1 MEWHAH
7 PDAILMALLLL
18 GLYAAGA
25 RWAGAR
31 TVPRQQVTTAQA
43 ALYVSGVAALYIGAG
58 SPIHDLSE
66 KYLLSVHMFQHL
78 LFTLVAP
85 PLMLLGIPGWML
97 RPLIQNR
104 HVRNVAF
111 AITRPFPAL
120 AIFNGV
126 VLITHLTPVVDLA
139 LQVHMFHF
147 FVHVLLVAT
156 AILMWFPV
164 LSPLPELPRIGPFA
178 QLIYL
183 FVQQLVP
190 GVVASFLVFADNVV
204 YGFYATVPVRYWG
217 ISVLDDQRWAAV
229 VMKLAGGTLL
239 WAVMA
244 IIFFRWFGE
253 EDRAMSARTRAAA
266 IPPGPPDVRWPEVE
280 AELERMG
287 LTKR

>member
-25 RWAGAR
+25 RWAGGK

-43 ALYVSGVAALYIGAG
+43 VLYVSGVATLYIGAG
-58 SPIHDLSE
+58 SPVHDISE
-66 KYLLSVHMFQHL
+66 KYLLSMHMFQHL

-85 PLMLLGIPGWML
+85 PLLLLGTPGWML
-97 RPLIQNR
+97 RPLIQNHR
-104 HVRNVAF
+104 VRRVAYT
-111 AITRPFPAL
+111 ITRPFPAL

-126 VLITHLTPVVDLA
+126 VLVTHLIPVVDLA

-204 YGFYATVPVRYWG
+204 YEFYASAPVRYWG
-217 ISVLDDQRWAAV
+217 ISVVDDQKWAAV
-229 VMKLAGGTLL
+229 VMKLLGGTLL

-244 IIFFRWFGE
+244 VIFFRWFGE
-253 EDRAMSARTRAAA
+253 EDRATSARTRSA
-266 IPPGPPDVRWPEVE
+266 PRPGVPDVRWPEVE

>member
-18 GLYAAGA
+18 GLYAAAA

-31 TVPRQQVTTAQA
+31 VTPRPQVTTTQA
-43 ALYVSGVAALYIGAG
+43 VLYVSGVAMLYIGAG
-58 SPIHDLSE
+58 SPIHDISE
-66 KYLLSVHMFQHL
+66 KYLLSMHMFQHM

-85 PLMLLGIPGWML
+85 PLLLLGTPGWML
-97 RPLIQNR
+97 RPLIQNP
-104 HVRNVAF
+104 HVRRVAYE
-111 AITRPFPAL
+111 ITRPFPAL
-120 AIFNGV
+120 IIFNAV
-126 VLITHLTPVVDLA
+126 ILVTHLPPVVDLT
-139 LQVHMFHF
+139 LQQHMVHFV
-147 FVHVLLVAT
+147 VHVILVAT
-156 AILMWFPV
+156 AVLMWFPV
-164 LSPLPELPRIGPFA
+164 FSPLPELPRIGPFA

-204 YGFYATVPVRYWG
+204 YEFYASAPMRYWG
-217 ISVLDDQRWAAV
+217 ISVVNDQRVAAI

-239 WAVMA
+239 WGVMA
-244 IIFFRWFGE
+244 VIFFRWFGQ
-253 EDRAMSARTRAAA
+253 EDRDTVARSRVAA
-266 IPPGPPDVRWPEVE
+266 VRWPEIE

>member
-25 RWAGAR
+25 RWAGSK
-31 TVPRQQVTTAQA
+31 TYPRQQVTTAQA
-43 ALYVSGVAALYIGAG
+43 ILYVSGVATLYLGAG
-58 SPIHDLSE
+58 SPIHDISE
-66 KYLLSVHMFQHL
+66 KYLLSMHMFQHL

-85 PLMLLGIPGWML
+85 PLLLLGTPGWML

-104 HVRNVAF
+104 HVKNVAF

-126 VLITHLTPVVDLA
+126 ILITHLTPVVDLA
-139 LQVHMFHF
+139 LRVHSFHF
-147 FVHVLLVAT
+147 VVHVLLVAT
-156 AILMWFPV
+156 AVLMWFPV

-204 YGFYATVPVRYWG
+204 YEFYATSPIRYWG
-217 ISVLDDQRWAAV
+217 ISVVDDQRWAAV

-239 WAVMA
+239 WGVMA
-244 IIFFRWFGE
+244 VVFFRWFGE
-253 EDRAMSARTRAAA
+253 EDRATSAQSRAAA
-266 IPPGPPDVRWPEVE
+266 STRDHPDMRWPEVE

>member
-18 GLYAAGA
+18 GLYAVGA
-25 RWAGAR
+25 RWAGAK
-31 TVPRQQVTTAQA
+31 TAPRQQVTTAQA
-43 ALYVSGVAALYIGAG
+43 VLYTSGVATLYLGAG
-58 SPIHDLSE
+58 SPIHDISE
-66 KYLLSVHMFQHL
+66 KYLLSMHMFQHM

-85 PLMLLGIPGWML
+85 LLLLLGTPGWML

-104 HVRNVAF
+104 TVKRVAF
-111 AITRPFPAL
+111 EITRPFPAL
-120 AIFNGV
+120 AIFNAV
-126 VLITHLTPVVDLA
+126 ILITHLTPVVDLS
-139 LQVHMFHF
+139 LRVHMFHF
-147 FVHVLLVAT
+147 FVHAILVAT
-156 AILMWFPV
+156 AVLMWFPV

-204 YGFYATVPVRYWG
+204 YEFYASAPIRYWG
-217 ISVLDDQRWAAV
+217 ISVVDDQRVAAV

-239 WAVMA
+239 WGVMA
-244 IIFFRWFGE
+244 VIFFRWFGQ
-253 EDRAMSARTRAAA
+253 EDRVDAARSRAAA
-266 IPPGPPDVRWPEVE
+266 MQWPDVE